1 MFTIKSQLGFVDGWS
16 FILTLT
22 TSTSLCYTLQ

>member
-1 MFTIKSQLGFVDGWS
+1 MAFNLNVWPADCS

-22 TSTSLCYTLQ
+22 TSGSEVQGHR